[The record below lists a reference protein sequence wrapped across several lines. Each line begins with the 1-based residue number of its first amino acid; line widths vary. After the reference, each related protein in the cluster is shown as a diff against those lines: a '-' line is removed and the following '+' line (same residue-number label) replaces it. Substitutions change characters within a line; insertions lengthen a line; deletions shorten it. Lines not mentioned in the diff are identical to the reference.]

1 MAKKLRK
8 SQFCSNCNV
17 TLDGDNYCPE
27 CGQQNTTNDVDM
39 GILVKDFID
48 DFFTLDSRLFKTI
61 IPLLFKPGF
70 LTLEYNKGRRV
81 KYLPPL
87 RMYLV
92 LSVLTFLIPKDVN
105 IDDDLELDLGG
116 EIELQETQDSQLSLA
131 GTDFFVDFSKFKTSD
146 TYKDSVIQSMWEGS
160 KEHWLYAVLG
170 EDISKNLFG
179 NSMSLLIHK
188 EARNAFVSSYISK
201 IPNMMFILLPLFALL
216 VALFFRKK
224 NMLYVQTLVFSLHL
238 HSFFFFVLCFKQF
251 LEMVLD
257 LPNLVVLILFAVL
270 PFLYFVLALKNVYQ
284 QSLGKVVVKGSVILG
299 LYGMLVGIGL
309 VMIALVL
316 LIFY

>member
-1 MAKKLRK
+1 
-8 SQFCSNCNV
+8 
-17 TLDGDNYCPE
+17 
-27 CGQQNTTNDVDM
+27 
-39 GILVKDFID
+39 
-48 DFFTLDSRLFKTI
+48 
-61 IPLLFKPGF
+61 
-70 LTLEYNKGRRV
+70 
-81 KYLPPL
+81 
-87 RMYLV
+87 
-92 LSVLTFLIPKDVN
+92 
-105 IDDDLELDLGG
+105 
-116 EIELQETQDSQLSLA
+116 
-131 GTDFFVDFSKFKTSD
+131 
-146 TYKDSVIQSMWEGS
+146 
-160 KEHWLYAVLG
+160 
-170 EDISKNLFG
+170 
-179 NSMSLLIHK
+179 
-188 EARNAFVSSYISK
+188 
-201 IPNMMFILLPLFALL
+201 MFILLPLFALL